1 MQVAAT
7 TLGAITLVLG
17 AAAGF
22 LWVERERVLAEASEL
37 TTRGAHRLATDLQQS
52 LTMAHTAMDRFNER
66 RWLASSQSLQTPP
79 AELAALQTALR
90 ASLPLPFGLRAMG
103 PNNSDIALIGPADK
117 PADLQ
122 TRALRLLAETAEGHW
137 GVGNTV
143 GLPDKG
149 MVPWFGLPTP
159 IRKTLSGTRWA

>member
-1 MQVAAT
+1 
-7 TLGAITLVLG
+7 
-17 AAAGF
+17 
-22 LWVERERVLAEASEL
+22 
-37 TTRGAHRLATDLQQS
+37 
-52 LTMAHTAMDRFNER
+52 
-66 RWLASSQSLQTPP
+66 
-79 AELAALQTALR
+79 
-90 ASLPLPFGLRAMG
+90 LPFGLRAMG

-149 MVPWFGLPTP
+149 MVPWFGAPTP